1 MIEDKYEKIE
11 KQSFK
16 KKAIRNIVILIVI
29 SKRMNE
35 IIG

>member
-11 KQSFK
+11 KQSLK